1 MNTVKKPKSIL
12 KTRFIFLDIDGV
24 LSLQKEWKTRLKD
37 LKTPFNENCSNLLD
51 EFLTN
56 NPDVNLVISSAW
68 RVSKT
73 TKQLQNIF
81 KTRKFKNYNKIIG
94 KTESLE
100 STRGWQILKYCQ
112 DNEINL
118 KHIVILDDE
127 IKDIICFS
135 KLKTKVIECN
145 TKDGITTKTI
155 LELKEKLK

>member
-118 KHIVILDDE
+118 KHIVVIDDE

-145 TKDGITTKTI
+145 TKDGITPQII
-155 LELKEKLK
+155 LQLKEKLK

>member
-1 MNTVKKPKSIL
+1 MK
-12 KTRFIFLDIDGV
+12 
-24 LSLQKEWKTRLKD
+24 
-37 LKTPFNENCSNLLD
+37 
-51 EFLTN
+51 
-56 NPDVNLVISSAW
+56 VNLIISSAW
-68 RVSKT
+68 RVGKT

-81 KTRKFKNYNKIIG
+81 KTRKFKNYNRIID

-118 KHIVILDDE
+118 KHIVVIDDE

>member
-1 MNTVKKPKSIL
+1 MKL
-12 KTRFIFLDIDGV
+12 IFLDIDGV
-24 LSLQKEWKTRLKD
+24 LSLQKDWKTRLKD
-37 LKTPFNENCSNLLD
+37 LRAPFNENCSSLLD
-51 EFLTN
+51 EFLTK
-56 NPDVNLVISSAW
+56 NPEVNLIISSAW
-68 RVSKT
+68 RVGKT

-81 KTRKFKNYNKIIG
+81 KTRKFKNYNRIID

-118 KHIVILDDE
+118 KHIVVIDDE

-145 TKDGITTKTI
+145 TKDGITPQII
-155 LELKEKLK
+155 LQLKEKLK

>member
-1 MNTVKKPKSIL
+1 MKL
-12 KTRFIFLDIDGV
+12 IFLDIDGV
-24 LSLQKEWKTRLKD
+24 LSLQKEWKIRLKD
-37 LKTPFNENCSNLLD
+37 LRAPFNKDCSSLLD
-51 EFLTN
+51 EFLTK
-56 NPDVNLVISSAW
+56 NPDVNLIISSAW
-68 RVSKT
+68 KVAKT

-81 KTRKFKNYNKIIG
+81 KTRKFKNYNRIIG

-118 KHIVILDDE
+118 KNIVVIDDE

-135 KLKTKVIECN
+135 KLKTKVIKCN
-145 TKDGITTKTI
+145 IETGITTQTI